1 MKLFKRKRQQQ
12 QQPPQ
17 ESNILEKLSLPVC
30 QQSDP
35 PRHFWRDFPP
45 YITYTNSAGSGAEI
59 KVNED
64 YVCIYC
70 KQRKTEVLQVRKIQR
85 MISSEELEEEIEK
98 IKAENKELNIKP
110 IAVVRDMIMDAI
122 YVDRMKL
129 DIWDKIRTPKPTTN
143 EEKFEL
149 TIGRD
154 YGEII

>member
-1 MKLFKRKRQQQ
+1 MKLFKRKRQQ
-12 QQPPQ
+12 PQ
-17 ESNILEKLSLPVC
+17 ESDTENILEKLSLPVC

-45 YITYTNSAGSGAEI
+45 YITYTNSSKNGTEI

-64 YVCIYC
+64 YICVYC
-70 KQRKTEVLQVRKIQR
+70 KQRKTEILQLRK
-85 MISSEELEEEIEK
+85 SEKMMSQKELEEEIEK
-98 IKAENKELNIKP
+98 IKEENKELNIKP

-129 DIWDKIRTPKPTTN
+129 DIWDRIRAPKPTAE

-149 TIGRD
+149 TIGKD
-154 YGEII
+154 YGEIV